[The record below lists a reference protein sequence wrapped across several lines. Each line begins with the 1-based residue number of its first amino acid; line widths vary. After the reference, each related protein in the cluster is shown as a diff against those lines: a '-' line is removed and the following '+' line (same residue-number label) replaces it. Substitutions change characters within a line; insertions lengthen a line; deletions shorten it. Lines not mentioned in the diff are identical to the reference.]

1 MIIDI
6 IKKNMLEVLIM
17 KTKIKNFLAMVM
29 LITCLCA
36 LFSINALAEE
46 IEINKCSTTDPG
58 DVCEK
63 MVEIYGIKTTVKYSM
78 ELTES
83 CKYATSINV
92 NGVPVIIYL
101 SAKPTTGDNY
111 IGKDN
116 TELDNEENSDI
127 NVITPSNNELMD
139 FLRTKIVA
147 VKDSQINNEYIEIN
161 QYLRKSVGLQ
171 NAHYFLEDDLQDIKM
186 LLTKKNVLDAD
197 AFITKNFHKTT
208 LTINNKEVVI
218 YSDTI
223 IFIGPITS
231 EPTES
236 LVTTTDEN
244 PVDIIFVITII
255 MIVLVSIGV
264 IIALTIVVT
273 KQERID
279 KRNCKRR
286 E

>member
-1 MIIDI
+1 
-6 IKKNMLEVLIM
+6 M

-36 LFSINALAEE
+36 LFNIDALAEE
-46 IEINKCSTTDPG
+46 IEISKCSTTDPG

-63 MVEIYGIKTTVKYSM
+63 IVEIYGINTTVKYSM

-92 NGVPVIIYL
+92 NGFPIIIYL

-111 IGKDN
+111 IDKDN
-116 TELDNEENSDI
+116 TELDNEEDSDI
-127 NVITPSNNELMD
+127 NVITPSNKELMD

-161 QYLRKSVGLQ
+161 QYLSEYVGLQ
-171 NAHYFLEDDLQDIKM
+171 NAHYFLEEDLQDIKM
-186 LLTKKNVLDAD
+186 LLTKQNVLDTD

-208 LTINNKEVVI
+208 LTINDKEVVI

-236 LVTTTDEN
+236 MVLPTDEKTI
-244 PVDIIFVITII
+244 DIAFTITII

-264 IIALTIVVT
+264 IIALAIVVT
-273 KQERID
+273 KQDRID
-279 KRNCKRR
+279 KRNHKRR